1 MDHHDKK
8 VLELVVFWLAVAH
21 VVVSSIMTYVNC
33 GKGKSQKNQEN
44 NQQKGSKKKKDV
56 VDKTVKYFEG
66 IINNNCF
73 MWFISLLV
81 CLAIAVLVGFCIWG
95 DDDDDDSKK

>member
-1 MDHHDKK
+1 MDNNDKK

-33 GKGKSQKNQEN
+33 GNSKSKSQKTK
-44 NQQKGSKKKKDV
+44 QKGSKKKNDIV
-56 VDKTVKYFEG
+56 ADSIHYFEG
-66 IINNNCF
+66 LINNNCF

-81 CLAIAVLVGFCIWG
+81 CIAIAILVGFCIWG
-95 DDDDDDSKK
+95 DHDDDDSKK